1 MLVIT
6 CLWACTDKP
15 RSVQCHR
22 LNLSALY
29 TALEWLEDDPLGRK
43 KHGYLKA
50 GVEKGA
56 TAGKNMIAITH
67 AIAMSSPVSR
77 ATHELIP
84 AGGKATHELIPVGGK
99 ATHELSSP
107 VFSSHPRTYSSGGG
121 I

>member
-22 LNLSALY
+22 LNPSALY

-77 ATHELIP
+77 ATHELSSP
-84 AGGKATHELIPVGGK
+84 VFSRKATHELIPAGEVSRR
-99 ATHELSSP
+99 ALLS
-107 VFSSHPRTYSSGGG
+107 
-121 I
+121 